1 NYWRKTITDL
11 QSRAKAQTTEGV
23 MYQRLVAYLSLA
35 FYSISN
41 QLINSN
47 QNDGARYFVQ
57 LYKMD
62 DPTNSEAWNFSA
74 MLNARSNNAQ
84 STENDLMKAVENGF
98 NDKNR
103 VEQQPEFQNLANKI
117 NFQEIENKM
126 KKQE

>member
-1 NYWRKTITDL
+1 
-11 QSRAKAQTTEGV
+11 
-23 MYQRLVAYLSLA
+23 
-35 FYSISN
+35 
-41 QLINSN
+41 
-47 QNDGARYFVQ
+47 
-57 LYKMD
+57 MD
-62 DPTNSEAWNFSA
+62 DPTNSEAWYFSA